1 MNLRLLYITAITIVC
16 TASTVFSQKKSN
28 VDSPKRVTGVA
39 VSPSH
44 LHLSMSQNQ
53 TKVYQ
58 ITIRNDT
65 SSPKSFGMNIYD
77 FDMNGKGKSTFLPR
91 GTGKYSLSKWVTLS
105 PTFVELEP
113 NEVRKV
119 DVTVSIPGGASGAK
133 AAWSI
138 LMVEQQA
145 ARERLDP
152 QNKTDNT
159 VALGIIPTFTFGV
172 FLYQNPPNVALTN
185 VEFTD
190 FFFENKNISIVAE
203 NKGDG
208 ISYCTSYVEKKKI
221 KTGTQERLT
230 VKKFTILPGSL
241 RDFKFELSKDLPKGD
256 YLAVGVLDFEN
267 SEEIQAAQ
275 LELSID

>member
-1 MNLRLLYITAITIVC
+1 
-16 TASTVFSQKKSN
+16 
-28 VDSPKRVTGVA
+28 
-39 VSPSH
+39 
-44 LHLSMSQNQ
+44 
-53 TKVYQ
+53 
-58 ITIRNDT
+58 
-65 SSPKSFGMNIYD
+65 
-77 FDMNGKGKSTFLPR
+77 
-91 GTGKYSLSKWVTLS
+91 LSKWVTIS
-105 PTFVELEP
+105 PTFVELKP

-208 ISYCTSYVEKKKI
+208 ISYCTSYVDLTNL

-275 LELSID
+275 LELSIN